1 MRRNL
6 LDLLTERPIVHPT
19 RIDAVTWMGRQ
30 LTIAVSGHPWWASAY
45 EGRRREGAISLV
57 FTDLGEGRLFTDEL
71 QPEDD
76 EALEDFEI
84 LPVSDVPWAQARDW
98 SIYCSGPIGEPISLF
113 AKVHDYLR
121 QGQAFMGPE
130 HFLNGAGDMSH
141 FAAMT
146 QTAGFLVGRGPTC
159 IRDLICAE
167 LDRQHVPH
175 NVIQTTAD
183 TEPRY
188 LVRLGDSAFLCE
200 DALAELPD

>member
-19 RIDAVTWMGRQ
+19 RIDSVTWSGRQ
-30 LTIAVSGHPWWASAY
+30 LTIAVGGHPWLASPH
-45 EGRRREGAISLV
+45 EGEHREGAVSLV

-71 QPEDD
+71 EPDDD

-84 LPVSDVPWAQARDW
+84 LPVSDVPWAQAHDW
-98 SIYCSGPIGEPISLF
+98 SIYCSAPISEPIALF
-113 AKVHDYLR
+113 AKIHDYLR
-121 QGQAFMGPE
+121 RNEAFMGPE

-146 QTAGFLVGRGPTC
+146 STAGFLISRGPTC

-175 NVIQTTAD
+175 TVIQTTAD

-200 DALAELPD
+200 EALADLPD